1 MKTTPEPCSQLARI
15 EAETAWGPPGRCEPT
30 SGRRWSRQRRHRR
43 TWTCRCPAGP
53 PAPPPPACG
62 RAPPPL
68 PPRPRLHRTE
78 RSETGRARVLA
89 ATAGA
94 VQSEEQNGK
103 KKSEGPWLRA
113 HLGLGTEVAGMNWS
127 RHRRDSSGKME
138 EESFVRSAAMAMESW
153 IRGSAERRGRGGR
166 QSVPS

>member
-15 EAETAWGPPGRCEPT
+15 EAEAAWGPPGRCEPT

-68 PPRPRLHRTE
+68 PPRPRL
-78 RSETGRARVLA
+78 
-89 ATAGA
+89 
-94 VQSEEQNGK
+94 
-103 KKSEGPWLRA
+103 
-113 HLGLGTEVAGMNWS
+113 GLGTEVAGMNWS

-153 IRGSAERRGRGGR
+153 IRGSAERRLGEEDSPCRPSR
-166 QSVPS
+166 PCLTPVESDASVSNKPTNDVILISRI